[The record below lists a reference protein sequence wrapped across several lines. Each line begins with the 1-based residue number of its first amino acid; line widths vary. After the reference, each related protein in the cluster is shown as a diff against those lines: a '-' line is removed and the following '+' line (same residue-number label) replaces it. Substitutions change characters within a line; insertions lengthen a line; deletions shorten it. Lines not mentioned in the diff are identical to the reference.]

1 MPNITAK
8 IRSTF
13 DCYTEVETEIGFS
26 NRELAMNVA
35 KSLTCDGFIIVS
47 GTDSTLRLDLK
58 KGPVISIDINAMLIG
73 NNSHIVK
80 SNDRG
85 GISVGSAFGHK
96 WKYTI
101 RAITMSGQVNDIQH
115 FWVTQPMMSRQ
126 APKLSNQKAIEEH
139 KDLVE
144 SHYLRAELKMASF
157 LNHYIHRLT
166 NT

>member
-13 DCYTEVETEIGFS
+13 DSYTEVETEIGFS
-26 NRELAMNVA
+26 IRELAMDVA
-35 KSLTCDGFIIVS
+35 KSLTCDEFIIVS
-47 GTDSTLRLDLK
+47 GTDSTLRLDLN
-58 KGPVISIDINAMLIG
+58 KGPVISIDINAMLVE
-73 NNSHIVK
+73 NHRHIVK

-85 GISVGSAFGHK
+85 GISVGSAFGYQ
-96 WKYTI
+96 WKCTI

-126 APKLSNQKAIEEH
+126 SPKLSKKKAIKEH
-139 KDLVE
+139 KELVE
-144 SHYLRAELKMASF
+144 SHYLKASLKMASF